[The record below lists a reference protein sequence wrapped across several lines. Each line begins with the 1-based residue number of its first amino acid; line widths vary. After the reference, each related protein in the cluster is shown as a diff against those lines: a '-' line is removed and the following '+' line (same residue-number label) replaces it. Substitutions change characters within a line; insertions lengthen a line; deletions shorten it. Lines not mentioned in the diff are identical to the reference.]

1 MRFPLIRKRIR
12 FLYKEGLVVRYSSSN
27 YPSLMFSIVYI
38 APVNDSA
45 APMAVQNSLYFGILK
60 CTL

>member
-45 APMAVQNSLYFGILK
+45 VPMAVKNSN
-60 CTL
+60 